1 MEALL
6 VANGPGE
13 LYAWA
18 QPVLHALRRWP
29 EVKIGIVI
37 APDQFSSGAEA
48 DTARGFGADMVVPPG
63 EFLRFLA
70 TSRIPKGLGDEQG
83 FVLSLGGNL
92 KMALRLAKALDYPAY
107 RYGFVPVWDKAL
119 TRLFVHDTD
128 AERKARRRGTPRE
141 RLECVGNLVADA
153 VAGSAAVQPAGRPH
167 IVLLT
172 GTRDAMSSL
181 LIPFMLGVAD
191 VLGQVFPN
199 ASFVWPVS
207 PLLKSETVKGGIA
220 GKHKEVLGGVTC
232 RRSGDSVV
240 TPSGVHVSIL
250 TENERYAHMRAADL
264 ALTIPGTNT
273 LELGIAQVPS
283 LVLLPMNKP
292 EVIPLEGVGQW
303 LGLVPGVGKYVKR
316 YAVKLFVEGLDVPVS
331 LPNRF
336 TGESLMV
343 EMKGILNSRLVAER
357 ATELLNNAQDLA
369 RRRERLAATM
379 PQPGAAERLTQ
390 SVLRDFVLED
400 RA

>member
-1 MEALL
+1 MQALL

-18 QPVLHALRRWP
+18 QPVLRTLRRLRP
-29 EVKIGIVI
+29 ELEIAVVI

-48 DTARGFGADMVVPPG
+48 ATARGFGADVVVPPG
-63 EFLRFLA
+63 AFVKFLA
-70 TSRIPKGLGDEQG
+70 TGRTPAGLGGERG

-92 KMALRLAKALDYPAY
+92 KMALRLAGALGYSAY
-107 RYGFVPVWDKAL
+107 RYGFVPTWDKRL
-119 TRLFVHDTD
+119 QRLFVHDEA
-128 AERKARRRGTPRE
+128 AERKARRGGAPPE

-153 VAGSAAVQPAGRPH
+153 VAGAETAQPAGHPH
-167 IVLLT
+167 VVLLT
-172 GTRDAMSSL
+172 GTRDAMSAL
-181 LIPFMLGVAD
+181 LIPFMLGTAD
-191 VLGQVFPN
+191 RLGQAFPG

-207 PLLKSETVKGGIA
+207 PLLKPETVCDGIA
-220 GKHKEVLGGVTC
+220 GVQKEVLGGVSS
-232 RRSGDSVV
+232 RREGDRVV
-240 TPSGVHVSIL
+240 TPGGVNVCIVPEHL
-250 TENERYAHMRAADL
+250 RYAHMRAADL

-273 LELGIAQVPS
+273 LELGIAGVPS

-303 LGLVPGVGKYVKR
+303 LGLIPGVGKYVKR

-336 TGESLMV
+336 TGEELMV
-343 EMKGILNSRLVAER
+343 EMKGKLDPGMVAER
-357 ATELLNNAQDLA
+357 ATALLNDPQDLP

-379 PQPGAAERLTQ
+379 PKPGAAERLVT
-390 SVLRDFVLED
+390 SILGDF
-400 RA
+400 A